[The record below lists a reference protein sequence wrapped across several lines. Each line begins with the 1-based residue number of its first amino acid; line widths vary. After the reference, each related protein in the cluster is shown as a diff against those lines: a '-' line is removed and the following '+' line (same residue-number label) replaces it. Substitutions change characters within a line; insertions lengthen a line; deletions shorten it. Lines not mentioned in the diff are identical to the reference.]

1 MAGEGVLP
9 LRRISEGILSMA
21 QVMLASRNDELRA
34 YLAEKLKKRGHAVTR
49 VADLDAALTILGEAA
64 YDMLLTTVDMSK
76 PEELDF
82 ARTAQEIDPEMRIM
96 FITGFSA
103 VAVKKPDEDRDDDVL
118 LGEPVHLI
126 RLPEA
131 VERLV
136 AA

>member
-1 MAGEGVLP
+1 
-9 LRRISEGILSMA
+9 MA
-21 QVMLASRNDELRA
+21 QVMLATRNDELRS
-34 YLAEKLKKRGHAVTR
+34 YLCEKLKRCGHAVTR
-49 VADLDAALTILGEAA
+49 VADLDSALTILGEAA

-76 PEELDF
+76 PEELEF

-103 VAVKKPDEDRDDDVL
+103 VAVKRPDEDRSTDAL
-118 LGEPVHLI
+118 LGEPVHLM

>member
-1 MAGEGVLP
+1 
-9 LRRISEGILSMA
+9 MA

-34 YLAEKLKKRGHAVTR
+34 YLAEKLKRCGHAVTR

-64 YDMLLTTVDMSK
+64 YDMLLTTVDATK
-76 PEELDF
+76 PEEIDF

-103 VAVKKPDEDRDDDVL
+103 VAVKRPDEDRTMDAL
-118 LGEPVHLI
+118 LGEPVHLM

>member
-1 MAGEGVLP
+1 
-9 LRRISEGILSMA
+9 MA

-34 YLAEKLKKRGHAVTR
+34 YLAEKLKRRGHAVTR

-103 VAVKKPDEDRDDDVL
+103 VAVKKPDEHRNDDVL

-126 RLPEA
+126 RLPDA

>member
-1 MAGEGVLP
+1 
-9 LRRISEGILSMA
+9 MA
-21 QVMLASRNDELRA
+21 QVMLATRNDELRA
-34 YLAEKLKKRGHAVTR
+34 YLAEKLKKCGHAVTR

-103 VAVKKPDEDRDDDVL
+103 VAVKKPDEDRMDDVL
-118 LGEPVHLI
+118 FGEPVHLI

-131 VERLV
+131 VGRLV

>member
-1 MAGEGVLP
+1 
-9 LRRISEGILSMA
+9 MA
-21 QVMLASRNDELRA
+21 QVMLATRNDELRS
-34 YLAEKLKKRGHAVTR
+34 YLGQKLKRCGHSVTR

-64 YDMLLTTVDMSK
+64 YDMLLTTVDTNR
-76 PEELDF
+76 PDEIEF

-103 VAVKKPDEDRDDDVL
+103 VAVKRPDEDQNLDTM
-118 LGEPVHLI
+118 LGEPVHLM

-131 VERLV
+131 VEQLV